1 MPAYSIFTVCFYLWL
16 LKIPCNI
23 RYDLLSTKHLLPPNQ
38 FAKFEDKYLRLVIG
52 ETFRFTGEF
61 KYFKLHKFQ
70 VYTWISKKK
79 PEINKSSENTLAKL
93 TMIRFKLY
101 TNKRKQLTPSRKHW
115 RYFVERG
122 GLEISKTNLLIQI
135 LRIFYDATWQLF
147 RTPVLSSHINF
158 TQTRTIHQV
167 QTYSTWS
174 KWEDNSSKRE
184 DNNLM

>member
-1 MPAYSIFTVCFYLWL
+1 MKLSGLQVNSSISNYTNFKFT
-16 LKIPCNI
+16 
-23 RYDLLSTKHLLPPNQ
+23 R
-38 FAKFEDKYLRLVIG
+38 ELV
-52 ETFRFTGEF
+52 
-61 KYFKLHKFQ
+61 
-70 VYTWISKKK
+70 KKN

-115 RYFVERG
+115 RYFGV
-122 GLEISKTNLLIQI
+122 LEISKTNLLIQI

-174 KWEDNSSKRE
+174 KWEDN
-184 DNNLM
+184 NLM

>member
-1 MPAYSIFTVCFYLWL
+1 MKLSGLQVNASISNYTNFKFT
-16 LKIPCNI
+16 
-23 RYDLLSTKHLLPPNQ
+23 R
-38 FAKFEDKYLRLVIG
+38 ELV
-52 ETFRFTGEF
+52 
-61 KYFKLHKFQ
+61 
-70 VYTWISKKK
+70 KKN

-115 RYFVERG
+115 RYFGV
-122 GLEISKTNLLIQI
+122 LEISKTNLLIQI
-135 LRIFYDATWQLF
+135 LRIFYNATWQLF

-174 KWEDNSSKRE
+174 KWEDN
-184 DNNLM
+184 NLM

>member
-1 MPAYSIFTVCFYLWL
+1 MKLSGLQVNASISNYTNFKFT
-16 LKIPCNI
+16 
-23 RYDLLSTKHLLPPNQ
+23 R
-38 FAKFEDKYLRLVIG
+38 ELV
-52 ETFRFTGEF
+52 
-61 KYFKLHKFQ
+61 
-70 VYTWISKKK
+70 KKN
-79 PEINKSSENTLAKL
+79 PEINKSSENTIAKL

-122 GLEISKTNLLIQI
+122 GLEISKTNSLIQI

-174 KWEDNSSKRE
+174 KWEDNSSKWE
-184 DNNLM
+184 DNNLMQIAGSNILTRKQCEKWLHCSSTIK